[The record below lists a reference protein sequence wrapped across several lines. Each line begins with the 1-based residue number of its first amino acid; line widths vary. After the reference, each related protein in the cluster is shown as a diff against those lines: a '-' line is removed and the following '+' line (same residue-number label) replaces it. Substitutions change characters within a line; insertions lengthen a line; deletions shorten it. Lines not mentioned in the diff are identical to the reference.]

1 MNGTRVAILSV
12 GDELILG
19 QIEDSNA
26 PFLARELQR
35 IGCMPGERRT
45 IADDRAAL
53 AQALRELIAGND
65 AVIVTGG
72 LGPTLDDITRE
83 ALLDVIDSGKELQ
96 QDPAGIAHLH
106 SWFAARGRE
115 MALSNL
121 RQALRPPSARLLA
134 NPNGTAPGL
143 AATFAACHVFCLP
156 GPPAEMRPM
165 FTAAVA
171 PMLFDAQS
179 VVLTAALHTIG
190 LGESNIAS
198 QLNEL
203 MDRAREPLVGTTA
216 SDGVITIR
224 VRATGTATA
233 ARTALEDS
241 IRIIR
246 ERVGDIVFG
255 RDEETLASSV
265 GALMLAR
272 SLTLATAESCTGGL
286 IGALV
291 TDVAGSSAW
300 YRGGFIPYENARKEV
315 DLAVNA
321 NTIIAHGAVSHETAI
336 ELARG
341 ALARTGADYALSTT
355 GIAGPSGGS
364 ESKPVGTVFIALAR
378 REGDV
383 LSRRFLFAG
392 NRAAVR
398 SRAARMA
405 LACARVALLDDAS
418 RVLLWSEAEAIRVE
432 RC

>member
-26 PFLARELQR
+26 SFLARELQR

-53 AQALRELIAGND
+53 AQALRELVAGND
-65 AVIVTGG
+65 AVIITGG

-83 ALLDVIDSGKELQ
+83 ALLDVIDCGKELQ
-96 QDPAGIAHLH
+96 TDPAGVAHLH
-106 SWFAARGRE
+106 AWFHARGRT
-115 MALSNL
+115 MAPSNL

-143 AATFAACHVFCLP
+143 IATFAACHIFCLP
-156 GPPAEMRPM
+156 GPPSEMRPM
-165 FTAAVA
+165 FSASVA
-171 PMLFDAQS
+171 PVLFDAQS

-190 LGESNIAS
+190 LGESALAS
-198 QLNEL
+198 QLDEL
-203 MDRAREPLVGTTA
+203 MDRTRDVLVGTTA
-216 SDGVITIR
+216 SDGVVTIR
-224 VRATGTATA
+224 VRATGTPDH
-233 ARTALEDS
+233 ARAALEDS
-241 IRIIR
+241 IRTVR

-255 RDEETLASSV
+255 RDDETLASSV
-265 GALMLAR
+265 GSLMVSR
-272 SLTLATAESCTGGL
+272 SLTLATAESCTGGM

-300 YRGGFIPYENARKEV
+300 YRGGFIPYENARKEA
-315 DLAVNA
+315 DLSVPAHTI
-321 NTIIAHGAVSHETAI
+321 NTHGAVSHETAI

-341 ALARTGADYALSTT
+341 ALTRTGADYALATT

-364 ESKPVGTVFIALAR
+364 AHKPVGTVFIALAMR
-378 REGDV
+378 GGDV
-383 LSRRFLFAG
+383 ISRRFVFPG

-398 SRAARMA
+398 ARAARMA
-405 LACARVALLDDAS
+405 LACARVALLDDPS
-418 RVLLWSEAEAIRVE
+418 RVLLWSEAEVIRVE